1 MHMLNPFA
9 VKGNNATQ
17 RKTCTRQQKSS
28 RLVYTT
34 AKNVRQA
41 SLAFPTYT
49 SEVEKPKAYK
59 HLCCKHSLGW
69 DHQLSITLASL

>member
-1 MHMLNPFA
+1 MQHREKH
-9 VKGNNATQ
+9 VQGNRNQAD
-17 RKTCTRQQKSS
+17 
-28 RLVYTT
+28 LVYTT
-34 AKNVRQA
+34 AENVRQA